1 MAIDPYGTL
10 TAWGENLYGQAGTNS
25 ITSYS
30 WTQLRNGDAH
40 SLALRSD
47 GTLYAWGLN
56 TSGQLGT
63 NDTVARQSP
72 TQINA
77 NINGVVFSNWNSVSA
92 GASHSVGITSDG
104 TTWAWGLNT
113 SGQVA
118 DLSIFNRS
126 APVQVGSTTS
136 LSNVNA
142 YSYAFNGANYLSM
155 NNAVLSGS
163 SSDITIEFWIY
174 PTNNVT
180 SNQGLFTGGLN
191 GLSIQLQSSGLINIY
206 LPNFLATGGW
216 NGNVTVSF
224 NTWTH
229 FALTRRGNAWRVFSN
244 GVLRGY
250 TSDTRRGD
258 NTISMIGYGTN
269 GSGTNLNYFSGFLSN
284 LRYIISNTFTDYDG
298 PGGTTGGVTYFTPS
312 TAPLTAVTGTAL
324 LTCQKTTV
332 TDASSNTI
340 ALTNNN
346 TVVAGSIYT
355 PLSSYITAGSGAFY
369 ASKVSA
375 GKDFTLAIKNDN
387 TLYSWGL
394 NTSYQL
400 GSGTTTSRSS
410 PVQVGTSSW
419 ALISAGATHTLA
431 TDINNKLYGWGTQIS
446 GQLGLGDTALRSQ
459 PTQIG
464 ASSWSAISA
473 GYSHSTALT
482 SDNRLFTWGNNT
494 NGQLGFNLS
503 FTSIATGVSIT
514 SVVRSDGTLWTW
526 GLGTSGQL
534 GDNTAATKS
543 SPVAVGLL
551 TNWSKTT
558 RPSLTN
564 FAIDTT
570 SKLYG
575 WGENSGGAIGDN
587 TTVSKSSPVQIGSS
601 SWTMVTTGSTAT
613 AGQQTTYAIRSDGG
627 LFAWGDNSYNQ
638 ANSVNTLPLSSP
650 TQIGSSSWSI
660 VSTGLQFAMAITTD
674 GKLFGWGRND
684 TGQLGVTASTFTWTK
699 VSSSGLHTLA
709 IRSDNRL
716 FAWGFNGNG
725 QLGLSDTINRSSP
738 VQVASGSYTQI
749 SAGLSNSYAIRSDG
763 SLFAWGDSSQG
774 QLPLIVQA
782 RSSPVQVGT
791 GIVNS
796 AYFNGTTDYLT
807 LSSNAAFAVGTGD
820 FTIECW
826 VYSTNIG
833 TTQTIYD
840 TRSPTD
846 TANIGYDLYI
856 SSTGPSLRFGTN
868 GVNYITGGTTLI
880 SNTWYHVAVSRVT
893 SGTTALQMFINGVQ
907 ESATYTTLQNHTNNT
922 PKIGSNGS
930 TQFFSGFIS
939 NLRVVTGQGLYTG
952 TFTPSTS
959 PLTKT
964 TVGSTGA
971 GAAGSLSGTVVL
983 LTCQSTSFVDNSNN
997 SFPIIVIGN
1006 PRTDYL
1012 QIPFS
1017 VSTQSYT
1024 YDSWS
1029 LVSASQGA
1037 WPLIYNYVL
1046 ATRSNSTLY
1055 GWGNNINGV
1064 IGSYSL
1070 QSLSNPVVQSP
1081 TQVSGGGSW
1090 TSISAGGGHSL
1101 AIKSDFKLYVWGN
1114 NTIGQTAQAG
1124 TTFSWTQIAAGLNH
1138 SVAIRSDGI
1147 LFTWGQNNGGQLGLS
1162 DTVYRSSPVQL
1173 GSSSWS
1179 QISAGSSHTIAI
1191 RSDSTLWAWGYNNVG
1206 QVGLGDT
1213 SNRSSPVQIGSVNT
1227 WSKVSAGSSQSFAIR
1242 SDASLYAWGLNVSFG
1257 ELGDNTV
1264 INRSSPVQVG
1274 SPTSWTQIAVGSS
1287 FTGGIDTLGRLY
1299 TWGYNLQGQLGSG
1312 VTAYRSAPVQ
1322 VTGNSWNFIAAG
1334 QNAMAGIDTLGK
1346 LYTWGNNAQGEFG
1359 DNSATTVTRSSPVIL
1374 PGTSSWSAVTAG
1386 TQTVFAITTANA
1398 LWAWGVGTNGTLGD
1412 NTIVSKSSAVAVAG
1426 GATYVKA
1433 YPSQHGLAITT
1444 TTFSL
1449 QAWGLNTS
1457 GQLGDSTVVRK
1468 SSPIAVGT
1476 SIPTILSAPAIIGA
1490 SSWTSVSAGE
1500 SHSTAIR
1507 TDGGLFTWGF
1517 NGNGQLGLSDT
1528 INRSSPVQ
1536 VGTSSWTA
1544 VSAGG
1549 AHTFANRYGD
1559 NQLFTWGYNAQGQL
1573 GNGVVTARSSP
1584 VQVNSYSATTTNG
1597 LTFNGSTQ
1605 YLTGPTNIP
1614 ILTTGQ
1620 FTIEAWINLTTYSN
1634 SPTIFEN
1641 AGWNTGNNIGFVL
1654 RISSAGVIQI
1664 DASAGVFNTFPN
1676 IYSGTN
1682 SITLSAWTHIAIT
1695 RDSSNVI
1702 RSFINGVVDPTTATV
1717 TQSLYLTNGTTA
1729 IVHIG
1734 ARIQDGAFQPVGFT
1748 GQMSNLRIV
1757 PVVAVYTTTFTPPTT
1772 ALTATQSAGTN
1783 IAAITG
1789 IPSNGYSVWFNGS
1802 NTYLSLTTNSSLAL
1816 STGNW
1821 TVECW
1826 IFPSSVAVAQNII
1839 CDWRTSNNS
1848 QPVLYLANS
1857 TVIWRVNGATLLS
1870 GGTIVASTWTHIAVV
1885 KNSTTSTLYI
1895 NGVSTTSAGDTVTYA
1910 TDATFQIGKAWDSN
1924 YWNGHISN
1932 LRIVKGQALYTS
1944 TPFTPTTSPLTT
1956 TSQSATSSNVSLLA
1970 CQSTTIIDN
1979 GTGNGGVGFTITN
1992 NNTSI
1997 VTLAYSPF
2005 GTQATILAAQGAAVT
2020 SDNSINAYTFTNVAT
2035 VTQSTTVTPFV
2046 GPLTGSAN
2054 AGASNGMAISSGG
2067 LLNAWG
2073 LGTSGQLGDNTA
2085 FFKSFPTK
2093 VGTATST
2100 IEYSPIQVGASSWST
2115 VSAGGSHTVGI
2126 KLDSTVFS
2134 WGLNSSG
2141 QLGDGTVV
2149 SRSSPVQV
2157 GTASS
2162 TLSNANA
2169 YSLSF
2174 GSGKY
2179 LTTTANSAL
2188 DIGTVDFTFE
2198 VWLYNTNSDWTGANG
2213 LGLFGDSQTS
2223 IYFNNSS
2230 QFQIVQNAATNMN
2243 ITYTVGALSLNAWH
2257 HITIVRIS
2265 SVVKFYID
2273 GTSVS
2278 TSSGQTASLSFSGV
2292 KIGATTIIG
2301 NFNTWPGFLSNLRL
2315 VKGVG
2320 VYTGNFT
2327 VPATPLTAT
2336 QSAGT
2341 NIAAIT
2347 SGQTVLLA
2355 CQNTTATTDNSS
2367 IGVTITNTGS
2377 VAYSLLTPFVSAVS
2391 VGAIFGTQIST
2402 GATHSVAIDTS
2413 SKLYAWGL
2421 NSSGQLGLNDLNSR
2435 SAPVQI
2441 GLSTNYNNIS
2451 AGSEHT
2457 IALDSVGTLYIWG
2470 LGTSGQLGDNTAVTK
2485 SSPIFINSMSLP
2497 NTSSP
2502 IQVGTSSYTIVSA
2515 GNNTSTAISSA
2526 NKLFVWGLGTT
2537 GQLGTG
2543 VTFSRSSPVQI
2554 STNSYNLVNAG
2565 GTHTTFVPNYSPQIL
2580 LATGLGTSGQIGDLN
2595 TISRSNPTQIG
2606 ASITT
2611 FNSPVTVSTGNYS
2624 SYYVSSPTQVGTSS
2638 WIAVSAGGAHT
2649 LGIKYNNTLYAWGYN
2664 ANGQLGGSDT
2674 INRSSPVQVGT
2685 SSWSQVSAGDSHNI
2699 ILKSDGTINTF
2710 GLNTFGQLGDG
2721 T

>member
-30 WTQLRNGDAH
+30 WTQLSNGDAH
-40 SLALRSD
+40 SFAIRSD

-72 TQINA
+72 TQIP
-77 NINGVVFSNWNSVSA
+77 GSWLQVSA
-92 GASHSVGITSDG
+92 GASHSVGIKSDNTLYG
-104 TTWAWGLNT
+104 WGFGT
-113 SGQVA
+113 SGQVG
-118 DLSIFNRS
+118 D
-126 APVQVGSTTS
+126 
-136 LSNVNA
+136 
-142 YSYAFNGANYLSM
+142 
-155 NNAVLSGS
+155 
-163 SSDITIEFWIY
+163 
-174 PTNNVT
+174 
-180 SNQGLFTGGLN
+180 
-191 GLSIQLQSSGLINIY
+191 
-206 LPNFLATGGW
+206 AT
-216 NGNVTVSF
+216 
-224 NTWTH
+224 
-229 FALTRRGNAWRVFSN
+229 
-244 GVLRGY
+244 
-250 TSDTRRGD
+250 
-258 NTISMIGYGTN
+258 TIS
-269 GSGTNLNYFSGFLSN
+269 
-284 LRYIISNTFTDYDG
+284 
-298 PGGTTGGVTYFTPS
+298 
-312 TAPLTAVTGTAL
+312 
-324 LTCQKTTV
+324 K
-332 TDASSNTI
+332 
-340 ALTNNN
+340 
-346 TVVAGSIYT
+346 
-355 PLSSYITAGSGAFY
+355 
-369 ASKVSA
+369 
-375 GKDFTLAIKNDN
+375 
-387 TLYSWGL
+387 
-394 NTSYQL
+394 
-400 GSGTTTSRSS
+400 SS
-410 PVQVGTSSW
+410 PVQINTSAWISVDAGTDFS
-419 ALISAGATHTLA
+419 LA
-431 TDINNKLYGWGTQIS
+431 IRSDYRLYAWGLGTS
-446 GQLGLGDTALRSQ
+446 GQLGIQLAISRSTPSIFLSSTASYIQVSAGASHTLAIDNNNKLWAWGFNASGQLGDGTTTNRNGPVSL
-459 PTQIG
+459 G

-482 SDNRLFTWGNNT
+482 SDNRLFTWGTNT
-494 NGQLGFNLS
+494 NGQLGFNMS
-503 FTSIATGVSIT
+503 FISIGAGASMTSI
-514 SVVRSDGTLWTW
+514 VRSDGTLWTW

-534 GDNTAATKS
+534 GDNTAVTKS

-558 RPSLTN
+558 RPSFTN
-564 FAIDTT
+564 YAIDTT
-570 SKLYG
+570 NKLYA
-575 WGENSGGAIGDN
+575 WGENSTGAIGDN
-587 TTVSKSSPVQIGSS
+587 TVINKSSPVQIGNS
-601 SWTMVTTGSTAT
+601 SWTMVATTIGGV
-613 AGQQTTYAIRSDGG
+613 AGQQTAYAIRSDGG

-660 VSTGLQFAMAITTD
+660 VSTGLQFAMAITSD

-716 FAWGFNGNG
+716 FAWGLNTSG
-725 QLGLSDTINRSSP
+725 QLGLGDTVPRSSP

-749 SAGLSNSYAIRSDG
+749 SAGLSNSYAIRSNG

-833 TTQTIYD
+833 TSQTIYD
-840 TRSPTD
+840 TRSPID

-856 SSTGPSLRFGTN
+856 SSSGPTLRFGTN

-893 SGTTALQMFINGVQ
+893 SGTTSLQMFINGVQ

-964 TVGSTGA
+964 TVGSTGS

-1012 QIPFS
+1012 QIPFAT
-1017 VSTQSYT
+1017 STQSYT
-1024 YDSWS
+1024 YNSWS
-1029 LVSASQGA
+1029 LVSASQT
-1037 WPLIYNYVL
+1037 LNYVL
-1046 ATRSNSTLY
+1046 ATRSDSTLY
-1055 GWGNNINGV
+1055 GWGNNTNGV

-1070 QSLSNPVVQSP
+1070 QSLSNMVVISPV
-1081 TQVSGGGSW
+1081 QVSGGGSW

-1101 AIKSDFKLYVWGN
+1101 AIKSDFKLYAWGN

-1124 TTFSWTQIAAGLNH
+1124 TTFSWTQIAAGINH

-1257 ELGDNTV
+1257 ELGDGTV
-1264 INRSSPVQVG
+1264 INKSSPVQVG

-1374 PGTSSWSAVTAG
+1374 SGTSSWSSVTAG

-1398 LWAWGVGTNGTLGD
+1398 LWAWGVGTSGTLGD

-1433 YPSQHGLAITT
+1433 YPSQHALAITT

-1449 QAWGLNTS
+1449 QAWGLGTS
-1457 GQLGDSTVVRK
+1457 GQLGDNTVVTK

-1490 SSWTSVSAGE
+1490 SSWTSVSAGG

-1507 TDGGLFTWGF
+1507 TDGGLFTWGL

-1536 VGTSSWTA
+1536 VGTSSWVA
-1544 VSAGG
+1544 VSAGSN
-1549 AHTFANRYGD
+1549 HTLANRYGD
-1559 NQLFTWGYNAQGQL
+1559 NQLFIWGFNTQGQL
-1573 GNGVVTARSSP
+1573 GNGVTTARSSP
-1584 VQVNSYSATTTNG
+1584 VQVNSYSATTTNA
-1597 LTFNGSTQ
+1597 LSFNGSSQ
-1605 YLTGPTNIP
+1605 YLNGPTNTP
-1614 ILTTGQ
+1614 VLTTGQ

-1634 SPTIFEN
+1634 NPTIFGN
-1641 AGWNTGNNIGFVL
+1641 QGWNTGNNIGFVL
-1654 RISSAGVIQI
+1654 RISSAGVIQM

-1676 IYSGTN
+1676 IYTGTN
-1682 SITLSAWTHIAIT
+1682 SITLSAWTHVAIT

-1729 IVHIG
+1729 LINVG

-1757 PVVAVYTTTFTPPTT
+1757 PGVAVYTTTFTPPVT
-1772 ALTATQSAGTN
+1772 ALGATQSAGTN

-1789 IPSNGYSVWFNGS
+1789 IPSNGYSVLFGTANS
-1802 NTYLSLTTNSSLAL
+1802 YLTVPYNAVFDIPA
-1816 STGNW
+1816 STAF
-1821 TVECW
+1821 TFECW
-1826 IFPSSVAVAQNII
+1826 VYTASTNVFVMAGRNWNYGGTGPTWAFSLNSGVTPVWNIAGTGSATYVMAV
-1839 CDWRTSNNS
+1839 
-1848 QPVLYLANS
+1848 S
-1857 TVIWRVNGATLLS
+1857 TLS
-1870 GGTIVASTWTHIAVV
+1870 G
-1885 KNSTTSTLYI
+1885 TLGQWNHYAFTRDAANLVNI
-1895 NGVSTTSAGDTVTYA
+1895 WVNGVSGVSRTDSQAMTNASGAVYIGVSTNLGSAYA
-1910 TDATFQIGKAWDSN
+1910 NGFMSN
-1924 YWNGHISN
+1924 MRMVN
-1932 LRIVKGQALYTS
+1932 GQALYTN
-1944 TPFTPTTSPLTT
+1944 TFTPSTSPLTT
-1956 TSQSATSSNVSLLA
+1956 TSQSATAAKVALLT

-1979 GTGNGGVGFTITN
+1979 STNIFTITN
-1992 NNTSI
+1992 VNTALVS
-1997 VTLAYSPF
+1997 LAYSPF
-2005 GTQATILAAQGAAVT
+2005 GTQAAILVAQGPAVT
-2020 SDNSINAYTFTNVAT
+2020 SDNSINAYTFTNVAS
-2035 VTQSTTVTPFV
+2035 VTQSSVTPFV
-2046 GPLTGSAN
+2046 APLTGTSSS
-2054 AGASNGMAISSGG
+2054 AGASASAALGSDG
-2067 LLNAWG
+2067 LLNTWG
-2073 LGTSGQLGDNTA
+2073 LGTSGQIGDNTIVS
-2085 FFKSFPTK
+2085 KSFPTR
-2093 VGTATST
+2093 VGTLTST
-2100 IEYSPIQVGASSWST
+2100 IEYSPIQVGSSSWSQ
-2115 VSAGGSHTVGI
+2115 VSAGASHSVAI
-2126 KLDSTVFS
+2126 KIDNTVFA

-2141 QLGDGTVV
+2141 QVGDSSTI

-2157 GTASS
+2157 GTVTSA
-2162 TLSNANA
+2162 LSNANA

-2174 GSGKY
+2174 DGTADFITAVGSGSLVRSSGSFTIEGWY
-2179 LTTTANSAL
+2179 YPTSSAASFRALYASSTGYATAGRLYQNNTTLTFYWGPTAGTSVTGSIGWTLNTWNHFAVTWDGTTTKVYLNGQQS
-2188 DIGTVDFTFE
+2188 ISSTSPTFSGTVD
-2198 VWLYNTNSDWTGANG
+2198 L
-2213 LGLFGDSQTS
+2213 S
-2223 IYFNNSS
+2223 IGES
-2230 QFQIVQNAATNMN
+2230 
-2243 ITYTVGALSLNAWH
+2243 TYTPFGYISNFR
-2257 HITIVRIS
+2257 IVNSIVYS
-2265 SVVKFYID
+2265 SAFTPP
-2273 GTSVS
+2273 TS
-2278 TSSGQTASLSFSGV
+2278 
-2292 KIGATTIIG
+2292 
-2301 NFNTWPGFLSNLRL
+2301 
-2315 VKGVG
+2315 
-2320 VYTGNFT
+2320 
-2327 VPATPLTAT
+2327 PLTAI
-2336 QSAGT
+2336 SGT
-2341 NIAAIT
+2341 I
-2347 SGQTVLLA
+2347 LLTA
-2355 CQNTTATTDNSS
+2355 QNTTVVDNSTNALTLTNN
-2367 IGVTITNTGS
+2367 GGIT
-2377 VAYSLLTPFVSAVS
+2377 YSLNTPFPSAVAT
-2391 VGAIFGTQIST
+2391 GALFATQISA

-2421 NSSGQLGLNDLNSR
+2421 NSLGQLGLNDLNSR
-2435 SAPVQI
+2435 SAPVQV
-2441 GLSTNYNNIS
+2441 GLATNYNTIS

-2470 LGTSGQLGDNTAVTK
+2470 LGSSGQLGDNTVVTK
-2485 SSPIFINSMSLP
+2485 SSPVLVTSISLP

-2515 GNNTSTAISSA
+2515 GNNTSTAISSS

-2595 TISRSNPTQIG
+2595 TISRSSPTQIG

-2611 FNSPVTVSTGNYS
+2611 FNNPVTVSTGNYS

-2638 WIAVSAGGAHT
+2638 WTAVSAGGTHT
-2649 LGIKYNNTLYAWGYN
+2649 LAIRNNNTLYAWGYN

-2685 SSWSQVSAGDSHNI
+2685 SSWSQVSAGDLHNM

>member
-1 MAIDPYGTL
+1 MRSSPIQVGTGFYRTLSLGNNSTMAIDPYGTL
-10 TAWGENLYGQAGTNS
+10 TAWGENLYGQIGTNS

-30 WTQLRNGDAH
+30 WTQLSNGDAH
-40 SLALRSD
+40 SFAIRSD

-72 TQINA
+72 TQIP
-77 NINGVVFSNWNSVSA
+77 GSWLQVSA
-92 GASHSVGITSDG
+92 GASHSVGIKSDNTLYG
-104 TTWAWGLNT
+104 WGFGT
-113 SGQVA
+113 SGQVG
-118 DLSIFNRS
+118 D
-126 APVQVGSTTS
+126 
-136 LSNVNA
+136 
-142 YSYAFNGANYLSM
+142 
-155 NNAVLSGS
+155 
-163 SSDITIEFWIY
+163 
-174 PTNNVT
+174 
-180 SNQGLFTGGLN
+180 
-191 GLSIQLQSSGLINIY
+191 
-206 LPNFLATGGW
+206 AT
-216 NGNVTVSF
+216 
-224 NTWTH
+224 
-229 FALTRRGNAWRVFSN
+229 
-244 GVLRGY
+244 
-250 TSDTRRGD
+250 
-258 NTISMIGYGTN
+258 TIS
-269 GSGTNLNYFSGFLSN
+269 
-284 LRYIISNTFTDYDG
+284 
-298 PGGTTGGVTYFTPS
+298 
-312 TAPLTAVTGTAL
+312 
-324 LTCQKTTV
+324 K
-332 TDASSNTI
+332 
-340 ALTNNN
+340 
-346 TVVAGSIYT
+346 
-355 PLSSYITAGSGAFY
+355 
-369 ASKVSA
+369 
-375 GKDFTLAIKNDN
+375 
-387 TLYSWGL
+387 
-394 NTSYQL
+394 
-400 GSGTTTSRSS
+400 SS
-410 PVQVGTSSW
+410 PVQINTSAWISVDAGIDFSLAIRSDYRLYAWGLGT
-419 ALISAGATHTLA
+419 
-431 TDINNKLYGWGTQIS
+431 S
-446 GQLGLGDTALRSQ
+446 GQLGISLALSRSTPSIFASSTASYIQVSAGGSHTLAIDNNNKLWAWGFNASGQLGDGTTTTRNGPVSL
-459 PTQIG
+459 G

-494 NGQLGFNLS
+494 NGQLGFNRS
-503 FTSIATGVSIT
+503 FISIGAGNSMT

-534 GDNTAATKS
+534 GDSTIVTKS

-558 RPSLTN
+558 RPSYTN
-564 FAIDTT
+564 YAIDTT
-570 SKLYG
+570 SKLYA
-575 WGENSGGAIGDN
+575 WGENSFGAVGDS
-587 TTVSKSSPVQIGSS
+587 TTINRSSPVQIGTS
-601 SWTMVTTGSTAT
+601 SWTMVATAFVGTTG
-613 AGQQTTYAIRSDGG
+613 QQSTYAIRSDGG
-627 LFAWGDNSYNQ
+627 LFAWGDNSYGQ
-638 ANSVNTLPLSSP
+638 ANSVNSLPLSSP

-674 GKLFGWGRND
+674 GKLYGWGRND
-684 TGQLGVTASTFTWTK
+684 VGQLGITASTFSWTK
-699 VSSSGLHTLA
+699 VNSSGLHTLA

-716 FAWGFNGNG
+716 FAWGFNSSG
-725 QLGLSDTINRSSP
+725 QLGLGDTTPRSSP
-738 VQVASGSYTQI
+738 VQVSSGSYTQI

-782 RSSPVQVGT
+782 RSSPVQIGT

-856 SSTGPSLRFGTN
+856 SSTGPTLRFGTN

-893 SGTTALQMFINGVQ
+893 SGTTSLQMFINGVQ

-971 GAAGSLSGTVVL
+971 GAAGSLTGTVVL

-1012 QIPFS
+1012 QIPFAT
-1017 VSTQSYT
+1017 STQSYT

-1029 LVSASQGA
+1029 LVSASQT
-1037 WPLIYNYVL
+1037 LNYVL

-1124 TTFSWTQIAAGLNH
+1124 TTFSWTQIAAGINH

-1264 INRSSPVQVG
+1264 VNRSSPVQVG

-1374 PGTSSWSAVTAG
+1374 SGTSSWSSVTAG

-1398 LWAWGVGTNGTLGD
+1398 LWAWGVGTSGTLGD

-1433 YPSQHGLAITT
+1433 YPSQHALAITT

-1449 QAWGLNTS
+1449 QAWGFNTS
-1457 GQLGDSTVVRK
+1457 GQLGDSTVVTK

-1476 SIPTILSAPAIIGA
+1476 SIPTILSAPAIIGN
-1490 SSWTSVSAGE
+1490 SSWTTVSAGG

-1507 TDGGLFTWGF
+1507 TDGGLFTWGL
-1517 NGNGQLGLSDT
+1517 NTNGQLGLT
-1528 INRSSPVQ
+1528 NINATGDIVSRSSPVQ

-1559 NQLFTWGYNAQGQL
+1559 NQLFTWGFNTQGQL
-1573 GNGVVTARSSP
+1573 GNGVTAARSSP

-1641 AGWNTGNNIGFVL
+1641 AGWNIGNNIGFVL

-1839 CDWRTSNNS
+1839 CEWRTSNNS

-2035 VTQSTTVTPFV
+2035 VTQSTVTPFV
-2046 GPLTGSAN
+2046 APLTGTSSS
-2054 AGASNGMAISSGG
+2054 AGASASAALGSGG
-2067 LLNAWG
+2067 LLNTWG
-2073 LGTSGQLGDNTA
+2073 LGTSGQIGDNTIVS
-2085 FFKSFPTK
+2085 KSFPTR
-2093 VGTATST
+2093 VGTSTST

-2198 VWLYNTNSDWTGANG
+2198 VWLYNTSSDWTGASG

-2273 GTSVS
+2273 GISVS

-2327 VPATPLTAT
+2327 VPTTPLTAT

-2367 IGVTITNTGS
+2367 TGVTITNTGS

-2421 NSSGQLGLNDLNSR
+2421 NSSGQLGLNDSANR
-2435 SAPVQI
+2435 SAPTQV

-2502 IQVGTSSYTIVSA
+2502 IQVGSSSYSIVSA
-2515 GNNTSTAISSA
+2515 GNNTSTAISSS

-2595 TISRSNPTQIG
+2595 TISRSSPTQIG

-2611 FNSPVTVSTGNYS
+2611 FNNPVTVSTGNYS

-2638 WIAVSAGGAHT
+2638 WTSVSAGGTHT
-2649 LGIKYNNTLYAWGYN
+2649 LAIRNNNTLYAWGYN

>member
-1 MAIDPYGTL
+1 MRSSPIQVGTGFYRTLSLGNNSTMAIDPYGTL
-10 TAWGENLYGQAGTNS
+10 TAWGENLYGQIGTNS

-47 GTLYAWGLN
+47 GTLYAWGFN
-56 TSGQLGT
+56 GQGQLGVG
-63 NDTVARQSP
+63 DTIARQSP
-72 TQINA
+72 TQ
-77 NINGVVFSNWNSVSA
+77 VFGSWASVSA
-92 GASHSVGITSDG
+92 GSSHTLGIKS
-104 TTWAWGLNT
+104 
-113 SGQVA
+113 
-118 DLSIFNRS
+118 
-126 APVQVGSTTS
+126 
-136 LSNVNA
+136 
-142 YSYAFNGANYLSM
+142 
-155 NNAVLSGS
+155 
-163 SSDITIEFWIY
+163 
-174 PTNNVT
+174 
-180 SNQGLFTGGLN
+180 
-191 GLSIQLQSSGLINIY
+191 
-206 LPNFLATGGW
+206 
-216 NGNVTVSF
+216 
-224 NTWTH
+224 
-229 FALTRRGNAWRVFSN
+229 
-244 GVLRGY
+244 
-250 TSDTRRGD
+250 D
-258 NTISMIGYGTN
+258 NTLWGWGTN
-269 GSGTNLNYFSGFLSN
+269 GSGSVGDNT
-284 LRYIISNTFTDYDG
+284 IISR
-298 PGGTTGGVTYFTPS
+298 
-312 TAPLTAVTGTAL
+312 
-324 LTCQKTTV
+324 
-332 TDASSNTI
+332 SSPVQIDTSAWTSVN
-340 ALTNNN
+340 
-346 TVVAGSIYT
+346 AGLNFS
-355 PLSSYITAGSGAFY
+355 
-369 ASKVSA
+369 
-375 GKDFTLAIKNDN
+375 LAIKTIDKSLW
-387 TLYSWGL
+387 TWGV

-400 GSGTTTSRSS
+400 GTGTTTPRSL
-410 PVQVGTSSW
+410 PAQVGTSSW
-419 ALISAGATHTLA
+419 TLISAGATHALA
-431 TDINNKLYGWGTQIS
+431 TDINNKLYGWGTQTF

-494 NGQLGFNLS
+494 NGQLGFNMS
-503 FTSIATGVSIT
+503 FISIGAGASMTSI
-514 SVVRSDGTLWTW
+514 VRSDGTLWTW

-534 GDNTAATKS
+534 GDNTAVTKS

-558 RPSLTN
+558 RPSFTN
-564 FAIDTT
+564 YAIDTA
-570 SKLYG
+570 SKLYA
-575 WGENSGGAIGDN
+575 WGENSIGTIGDS
-587 TTVSKSSPVQIGSS
+587 TTVNKSSPVQIGNS
-601 SWTMVTTGSTAT
+601 SWTMVATTI
-613 AGQQTTYAIRSDGG
+613 AGNAGPPTVYAISSDGG
-627 LFAWGDNSYNQ
+627 LFAWGDNSYGQ
-638 ANSVNTLPLSSP
+638 ANSVNSLPLSSP

-674 GKLFGWGRND
+674 GKLYGWGRND
-684 TGQLGVTASTFTWTK
+684 VGQLGITASTFSWTK
-699 VSSSGLHTLA
+699 VNSSGLHTLA

-716 FAWGFNGNG
+716 FAWGFNSSG
-725 QLGLSDTINRSSP
+725 QLGLGDTVPRSSP
-738 VQVASGSYTQI
+738 VQVSSGSYTQI

-763 SLFAWGDSSQG
+763 GLFAWGDSSQG

-782 RSSPVQVGT
+782 RSSPVQIGT
-791 GIVNS
+791 GTVNS

-807 LSSNAAFAVGTGD
+807 LSSNAAFAVGTSD

-856 SSTGPSLRFGTN
+856 SSTGPTLRFGTN

-893 SGTTALQMFINGVQ
+893 SGTTALRMFINGVQ
-907 ESATYTTLQNHTNNT
+907 ESATYTTSQNHTNNT
-922 PKIGSNGS
+922 PKIGSNGT

-952 TFTPSTS
+952 AFTPSTS

-983 LTCQSTSFVDNSNN
+983 LTCQNTSFVDNSNN

-1012 QIPFS
+1012 QIPFAT
-1017 VSTQSYT
+1017 STQSYT

-1029 LVSASQGA
+1029 LVSASQT
-1037 WPLIYNYVL
+1037 LNYVL
-1046 ATRSNSTLY
+1046 ATRSVSTLY

-1124 TTFSWTQIAAGLNH
+1124 TTFSWTQIAAGINH

-1374 PGTSSWSAVTAG
+1374 SGTSSWSSVTAG

-1398 LWAWGVGTNGTLGD
+1398 LWAWGVGTSGTLGD

-1457 GQLGDSTVVRK
+1457 GQLGDSTVVTK

-1490 SSWTSVSAGE
+1490 SSWTSVSAGG

-1507 TDGGLFTWGF
+1507 TDGGLFAWGL
-1517 NGNGQLGLSDT
+1517 NTNGQLGLT
-1528 INRSSPVQ
+1528 NINATGDIVSRSSPVQ
-1536 VGTSSWTA
+1536 VGTSSWVA

-1549 AHTFANRYGD
+1549 NHTLANRYGD
-1559 NQLFTWGYNAQGQL
+1559 NQLFTWGFNTQGQL
-1573 GNGVVTARSSP
+1573 GNGVTAARSSP

-1641 AGWNTGNNIGFVL
+1641 AGWNIGNNIGFVL

-1682 SITLSAWTHIAIT
+1682 SITLNAWTHIAIT

-1839 CDWRTSNNS
+1839 CEWRTSNNS

-2035 VTQSTTVTPFV
+2035 VGQSTVTPFV

-2067 LLNAWG
+2067 LLNTWG
-2073 LGTSGQLGDNTA
+2073 LGTSGQIGDNTIVS
-2085 FFKSFPTK
+2085 KSFPTR
-2093 VGTATST
+2093 VGTSTST

-2126 KLDSTVFS
+2126 KLDNTVYA
-2134 WGLNSSG
+2134 WGLNGSG
-2141 QLGDGTVV
+2141 QLGDATTIN
-2149 SRSSPVQV
+2149 RSSPVQV
-2157 GTASS
+2157 GTITT
-2162 TLSNANA
+2162 TLINTNA
-2169 YSLSF
+2169 YSLKF
-2174 GSGKY
+2174 NGSPQNLIIANNFLNALSGTY
-2179 LTTTANSAL
+2179 TIEAWCYFTVIPTGNTYQTAYHLISSYITSTNWHSWAIGIATGNFAAVLL
-2188 DIGTVDFTFE
+2188 DRTGSTFQ
-2198 VWLYNTNSDWTGANG
+2198 TIS
-2213 LGLFGDSQTS
+2213 TS
-2223 IYFNNSS
+2223 ITFSLNSWVHIAFVNDTNNLVTMYINGVVGGTLVTSGTWSTNGTSAAIGSYNASGTGYFN
-2230 QFQIVQNAATNMN
+2230 
-2243 ITYTVGALSLNAWH
+2243 
-2257 HITIVRIS
+2257 
-2265 SVVKFYID
+2265 
-2273 GTSVS
+2273 
-2278 TSSGQTASLSFSGV
+2278 
-2292 KIGATTIIG
+2292 
-2301 NFNTWPGFLSNLRL
+2301 GFMSNLRITNTM
-2315 VKGVG
+2315 
-2320 VYTGNFT
+2320 VYTGVFIPST
-2327 VPATPLTAT
+2327 IPLTA
-2336 QSAGT
+2336 
-2341 NIAAIT
+2341 I
-2347 SGQTVLLA
+2347 SGTVLLTA
-2355 CQNTTATTDNSS
+2355 QNTNIVDNSTNAFT
-2367 IGVTITNTGS
+2367 VTNNNS
-2377 VAYSLLTPFVSAVS
+2377 VLYSFNTPFPSAVATGALFATQVSA
-2391 VGAIFGTQIST
+2391 

-2421 NSSGQLGLNDLNSR
+2421 NSSGQFGLNDSTNR
-2435 SAPVQI
+2435 SAPIQI
-2441 GLSTNYNNIS
+2441 GLSTNYNTIS
-2451 AGSEHT
+2451 AGADYT
-2457 IALDSVGTLYIWG
+2457 MALDSVGTLYIWG

-2595 TISRSNPTQIG
+2595 TISRSSPTQIG

-2611 FNSPVTVSTGNYS
+2611 FNNPVTVSTGNYS

-2638 WIAVSAGGAHT
+2638 WTSVSAGGTHT
-2649 LGIKYNNTLYAWGYN
+2649 LAIRNNNTLYAWGYN

-2674 INRSSPVQVGT
+2674 INRSSPVQVGS